1 MKKEQT
7 ENKWDNLIK
16 AIKCYNES
24 INESFK
30 TDSDADL
37 FNTFYEV
44 MNAVLNYESTS
55 SSKISFVL
63 DQNIISNGFHLIKGV
78 KLTDR
83 KQTYIFD
90 DIDEYLKA
98 NNY

>member
-1 MKKEQT
+1 MKKNRQT
-7 ENKWDNLIK
+7 TNDKWDRLMK

-30 TDSDADL
+30 TDSDADSS
-37 FNTFYEV
+37 FYEV
-44 MNAVLNYESTS
+44 INAVLNYESTS
-55 SSKISFVL
+55 SSKISFVP

-83 KQTYIFD
+83 EQTYIFD